1 MSQTTAEEFTE
12 DFLGKLAIFE
22 ALSEDELD
30 DLARICEE
38 YEFEDG
44 ATIAYQRDVAEK
56 LIIVRDGRLFAFEVD
71 NQGEVLDRQAYS
83 KGKYFEDTWLF
94 TPLTHKA
101 TLRSV
106 GAGRLILIDHED
118 FIQFIA
124 DHPAAL
130 EKLELTDEAWR
141 EAEGTQYAQPKRRV
155 RTLSLLPD
163 EIVLFNVRRSI
174 WRLVIQVIGP
184 LALYAIWLGA
194 LWGFFE
200 LRGTIALVA
209 TVIPGI
215 IVAFFT
221 VFRVLDWRNDYF
233 VITNK
238 HVMHREYSL
247 WRFQATVNKTPIDQI
262 QSVEVLRPG
271 LTATILNV
279 GTARVTT
286 AAHSGIVLFDY
297 IDNPDEVE
305 EVINRL
311 REQVQAL
318 DAGRAQAIMRASLE
332 EHFEAPPPFTEFT
345 DEEEEEFEEEKE
357 VRTGPLAVVAS
368 FFEGISHAISSRVV
382 EGDAITYRKHFFTL
396 LGHTWINIA
405 VGLGLMV
412 LVALVPSLEAA
423 GCLSL
428 LWLANFGW
436 FVWRFEDWRNDTFQV
451 SSRYVIDIDRQPFGF
466 GESRKQAELGNVQNV
481 SANRPGIFATI
492 FNFGDVYIETA
503 GATADITFE
512 KVVNPNRIQSD
523 IFQRREAFRQKQKVM
538 ESSQRRKEYAV
549 LLDVYQQAQEQNRLP
564 QRTPIEEPSENS
576 E

>member
-1 MSQTTAEEFTE
+1 MSQTTTDE
-12 DFLGKLAIFE
+12 FLGKLTIFSD
-22 ALSEDELD
+22 LSEEELE

-38 YEFEDG
+38 YEFDND
-44 ATIAYQRDVAEK
+44 ATIAYQRDMADK
-56 LIIVRDGRLFAFEVD
+56 FIIVRSGRLFAVQVD
-71 NQGEVLDRQAYS
+71 NQGIVRNSRSYLAGD
-83 KGKYFEDTWLF
+83 YFEDTWLF
-94 TPLTHKA
+94 TPLTHEA
-101 TLRSV
+101 TVRSA
-106 GAGRLILIDHED
+106 GKGRLIFVDHEK

-130 EKLELTDEAWR
+130 EKLELTDEAWH

-163 EIVLFNVRRSI
+163 EIVLFNVRRSV

-184 LALYAIWLGA
+184 LLLYVVWLGV
-194 LWGFFE
+194 LWGLIE
-200 LRGTIALVA
+200 LRGTIAYVA
-209 TVIPGI
+209 TLIPGI

-221 VFRVLDWRNDYF
+221 VFRALDWTNDYF

-271 LTATILNV
+271 LIATILNV

-297 IDNPDEVE
+297 IDDPDEVE

-345 DEEEEEFEEEKE
+345 DEEEEEFEEEE
-357 VRTGPLAVVAS
+357 TARSGPLAIVAS
-368 FFEGISHAISSRVV
+368 FFEGISHSISARVV

-405 VGLGLMV
+405 VGIGLMV

-428 LWLANFGW
+428 FWLANFGW
-436 FVWRFEDWRNDTFQV
+436 FVWRFEDWRNDAFQV
-451 SSRYVIDIDRQPFGF
+451 TSRYVIDIDRQPFGF

-512 KVVNPNRIQSD
+512 RVVNPNLVQSD
-523 IFQRREAFRQKQKVM
+523 IFRRREEFRQKQHVL
-538 ESSQRRKEYAV
+538 QGQRRRKEYAV
-549 LLDVYQQAQEQNRLP
+549 MLDVFQQAQEQGRLP
-564 QRTPIEEPSENS
+564 RRTPPDEDPDLTDDDT
-576 E
+576 